1 MRFPALR
8 HAPALLLLGLAGAA
22 PPGAGGGAWPAAAPP
37 VAYQKPGDAYAIY
50 AVRYGTVA
58 SFPLRGLI
66 PGSPR
71 GETLPIAMVVWVVKG
86 NGHTILFDSGFHH
99 PDWIERFHVTD
110 YMRPDSAVREAGID
124 PDSVT
129 DIVISHAHWDHM
141 GGLDLFPKA
150 EVWIQKAEYQYYT
163 GAAWQP
169 GGRHGGIDPRDLA
182 VLLQRNTQGKVH
194 WIDGDDV
201 EIFPGIRAFTGGR
214 HTFAS
219 EYLLVQ
225 SDPPYILAS
234 DNCYLYKNLDEHRPV
249 ATFEPEDSTANLKA
263 QARML
268 ELAGAEERIV
278 PGHDPLQFER
288 FPTHGRVARIR

>member
-1 MRFPALR
+1 MRYRVLRIMPVLALISSI
-8 HAPALLLLGLAGAA
+8 
-22 PPGAGGGAWPAAAPP
+22 GAGSPAASAHAARSAASD
-37 VAYQKPGDAYAIY
+37 VASRRPGDAYAIY
-50 AVRYGTVA
+50 AVRYGTVD

-71 GETLPIAMVVWVVKG
+71 GENIPIAMVVWVIKG
-86 NGHTILFDSGFHH
+86 NGRTILFDSGFHH
-99 PDWIERFHVTD
+99 PDWIQRFHVTD
-110 YMRPDSAVREAGID
+110 YMRPDSAVREAGVD

-169 GGRHGGIDPRDLA
+169 GGHHGGIDPRDVA
-182 VLLQRNTQGKVH
+182 VLVQRNTEGKVH

-201 EIFPGIRAFTGGR
+201 EIFPGIRAYTGGR

-234 DNCYLYKNLDEHRPV
+234 DNCYLYRNLDEHRPV
-249 ATFEPEDSTANLKA
+249 ATFTPEDSTANLKA

-268 ELAGAEERIV
+268 ELAGSKDRIV
-278 PGHDPLQFER
+278 PGHDPLQFQR